1 MQVRFS
7 FILPLLLVAIGAAG
21 QPARKIPGIT
31 VKDAYPRACVDCHT
45 GKAGA
50 PPLLTAILKQWSVKV
65 DAKDL
70 ARMQAF
76 APKGM
81 TLKGKHPGGAA
92 IKDIPAAC
100 VKCHG
105 AMAKLAP
112 QFPAMIHGIHLT
124 GGDANPFLTT
134 FQGECTHCHKL
145 STTAQWSTP
154 SGAEK

>member
-1 MQVRFS
+1 MRLRCS
-7 FILPLLLVAIGAAG
+7 FLVPILLVAVSAAA

-31 VKDAYPRACVDCHT
+31 TKDAYPRACVDCHT

-50 PPLLTAILKQWSVKV
+50 PPLLSAVLKGWSEKV
-65 DAKDL
+65 DAKKL
-70 ARMQAF
+70 ARMQTF

-81 TLKGKHPGGAA
+81 TLKGKHPGGPV
-92 IKDIPAAC
+92 KDIPAAC
-100 VKCHG
+100 IKCHG

-112 QFPAMIHGIHLT
+112 QFAGMIHGIHLT